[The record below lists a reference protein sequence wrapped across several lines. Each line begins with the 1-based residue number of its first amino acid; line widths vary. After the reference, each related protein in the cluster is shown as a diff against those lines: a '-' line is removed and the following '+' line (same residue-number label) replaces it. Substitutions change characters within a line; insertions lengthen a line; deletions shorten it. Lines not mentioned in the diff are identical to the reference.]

1 MPTALQLELL
11 PVAALHAIPPAYHCR
26 FADQRLQSESAF
38 DELQSALVIRLNCV
52 VITLNCVVIRLD
64 CVVIRLNCL
73 AGQTALRLDS
83 SAENDRLPR

>member
-52 VITLNCVVIRLD
+52 VIRLNCVVL
-64 CVVIRLNCL
+64 RLNCL